1 MRHQKTRLGIL
12 AGRGLHRPVQRLDPQ
27 LQPIQQLEKIGTPLS
42 IARAF
47 ELVRSGQL
55 AADAQ
60 IDRTI
65 EFLAIGIAAI
75 VNIFNPAAVLVQ
87 ARMFDV
93 RAGIFEQLLELVQRR
108 ALNPTLADCRIMRA
122 SGSKLQS
129 AVAGII
135 HHLTSVLGPRM

>member
-1 MRHQKTRLGIL
+1 MPRPSNWS
-12 AGRGLHRPVQRLDPQ
+12 ARG
-27 LQPIQQLEKIGTPLS
+27 
-42 IARAF
+42 
-47 ELVRSGQL
+47 ELR
-55 AADAQ
+55 ADAE

-65 EFLAIGIAAI
+65 EYLAIGIAAI

-93 RAGIFEQLLELVQRR
+93 RAGAFEQLLELVRRR
-108 ALNPTLADCRIMRA
+108 ALSPILADCKIMRA

-135 HHLTSVLGPRM
+135 HHLTSVLGPRV